1 MILYLVRHGQAGTR
15 ERYDSLSNL
24 GREQAR
30 LLGEH
35 FRAQNIRFDAV
46 YSGSLKRQRATAEA
60 TLGHVDADGAGLAT
74 PAAGRGPVPQ
84 IVVDPGWNEF
94 DLAQVYS
101 EYAPH
106 LSAADADFR
115 REYDEMQTAIE
126 ASRGAADHAV
136 HRKWNDCDKKVVRA
150 WVESRYEYSGETWPA
165 FVARIHAALDRVTAD
180 VVGTGADSNNGTA
193 IVFTS
198 ATPIGVCAARTLELE
213 DARAMWLAGVLM
225 NGSFSTLRVR
235 GDEIR
240 LFSLNNGPHLNDA
253 RLRTF
258 R

>member
-15 ERYDSLSNL
+15 EQYDSLSDL

-35 FRAQNIRFDAV
+35 FRAQGIRFDAV

-60 TLGHVDADGAGLAT
+60 TLGHVDAAGASN
-74 PAAGRGPVPQ
+74 V
-84 IVVDPGWNEF
+84 IVDPGWNEF

-106 LSAADADFR
+106 LSATDDDFR
-115 REYDEMQTAIE
+115 REYREMQAAIE

-150 WVESRYEYSGETWPA
+150 WVESRYEYSGETWPS
-165 FVARIHAALDRVTAD
+165 FVARIHAALDRVTANF
-180 VVGTGADSNNGTA
+180 VGRPGADLNNGTA

-213 DARAMWLAGVLM
+213 DGRAMWLAGVLM
-225 NGSFSTLRVR
+225 NASFSTLRVR
-235 GDEIR
+235 GSEIR
-240 LFSLNNGPHLNDA
+240 LFSLNNAPHLNDA
-253 RLRTF
+253 PLRTF

>member
-1 MILYLVRHGQAGTR
+1 VSVLYLVRHGQAGTR
-15 ERYDSLSNL
+15 EQYDSLSPL

-35 FRAQNIRFDAV
+35 FRAQKIQFDAV

-60 TLGHVDADGAGLAT
+60 ALPGAPVTVDG
-74 PAAGRGPVPQ
+74 
-84 IVVDPGWNEF
+84 GWDEF

-115 REYDEMQTAIE
+115 REYDEMQVAIE
-126 ASRGAADHAV
+126 DSRGAHDHPV
-136 HRKWNDCDKKVVRA
+136 HRKWNDCDKKVVQA
-150 WVESRYEYSGETWPA
+150 WVESRYPYSGESWPD
-165 FVARIHAALDRVTAD
+165 FVARVHGVLTRICGKLTD
-180 VVGTGADSNNGTA
+180 GNA

-225 NGSFSTLRVR
+225 NASFSTLRIR

-240 LFSLNNGPHLNDA
+240 LFSLNNAPHLTSA
-253 RLRTF
+253 ESRTF

>member
-15 ERYDSLSNL
+15 EQYDSLSPL

-30 LLGEH
+30 LLGEYV
-35 FRAQNIRFDAV
+35 RAQNIRFDAA

-60 TLGHVDADGAGLAT
+60 AIPGVPVTVDS
-74 PAAGRGPVPQ
+74 
-84 IVVDPGWNEF
+84 GWDEF

-106 LSAADADFR
+106 LRAADADFR
-115 REYDEMQTAIE
+115 REYDEMQIAIE
-126 ASRGAADHAV
+126 DSRGSHDHPV

-150 WVESRYEYSGETWPA
+150 WVESRYAYSGESWPA
-165 FVARIHAALDRVTAD
+165 FVARIHAALSRIAD
-180 VVGTGADSNNGTA
+180 NLPDGNA

-198 ATPIGVCAARTLELE
+198 ATPIGVCAARTLELQ
-213 DARAMWLAGVLM
+213 DARAMQLAGVLM
-225 NGSFSTLRVR
+225 NASFSTLRIR
-235 GDEIR
+235 GDEMR
-240 LFSLNNGPHLNDA
+240 LFSLNNAPHLTTPE
-253 RLRTF
+253 LRTF

>member
-15 ERYDSLSNL
+15 ERYDSLSDL

-46 YSGSLKRQRATAEA
+46 YSGSLERQRATAEA
-60 TLGHVDADGAGLAT
+60 TLAGAGLAT
-74 PAAGRGPVPQ
+74 PAAEHGPAPQ
-84 IVVDPGWNEF
+84 IIVDPGWNEF

-115 REYDEMQTAIE
+115 REYDEMQAAVE
-126 ASRGAADHAV
+126 ASRGAHDHPV

-150 WVESRYEYSGETWPA
+150 WVESRYEYSGESWPS
-165 FVARIHAALDRVTAD
+165 FVARIHAVLGRVTVNLGD
-180 VVGTGADSNNGTA
+180 DGNA

-213 DARAMWLAGVLM
+213 YGRAMWLAGVLM
-225 NGSFSTLRVR
+225 NASFSTLRVR
-235 GDEIR
+235 GSEIR
-240 LFSLNNGPHLNDA
+240 LFSLNNSPHLTDA
-253 RLRTF
+253 PLRTF

>member
-15 ERYDSLSNL
+15 EQYDSLSDL

-35 FRAQNIRFDAV
+35 FRAQGIRFDAV

-60 TLGHVDADGAGLAT
+60 TLGHVDAAGALN
-74 PAAGRGPVPQ
+74 V
-84 IVVDPGWNEF
+84 IIDPGWNEF

-115 REYDEMQTAIE
+115 REYGEMQAAIE

-150 WVESRYEYSGETWPA
+150 WVESRYEYSGETWPS
-165 FVARIHAALDRVTAD
+165 FVARIHAALDRVTANF
-180 VVGTGADSNNGTA
+180 VGGPGADLNNGTA

-213 DARAMWLAGVLM
+213 DGRAMWLAGVLM
-225 NGSFSTLRVR
+225 NASFSTLRVR
-235 GDEIR
+235 GSELR
-240 LFSLNNGPHLNDA
+240 LFSLNNAPHLNDA
-253 RLRTF
+253 PLRTF